1 MLVHIGALRSTPR
14 PRVSLILTVPRP
26 QRLKKLIPVLGNL
39 GLHKLVLTGAK
50 NVPNDYFGSHLLKS
64 ESLFREALTEGLS
77 QSANDAS
84 LPDVYIR
91 RNIWSFITKEIDE
104 IFPENFARTV
114 SHPAKSDSAHGA
126 SKSLLS
132 LREVPQSCHNE
143 LVIAIGGERGWHE
156 GELELLQKNRFEI
169 VNIGPRI
176 YRSDT
181 AV

>member
-1 MLVHIGALRSTPR
+1 M
-14 PRVSLILTVPRP
+14 
-26 QRLKKLIPVLGNL
+26 
-39 GLHKLVLTGAK
+39 
-50 NVPNDYFGSHLLKS
+50 LKS

-181 AV
+181 AVSVRNIRESCLVMYRMVRYALRWRSVMRLLPVGCLLVDDAAL